1 MSAPESTSVDA
12 SSLAPVAPTESAVRG
27 TFRAVLVDAQPMF
40 RAGVRLALEAA
51 GHSVLGEASSIDEA
65 SQLFDRQP
73 NLVVIHAESVLG
85 DVLGTL
91 RDLAAAGHALRVLVI
106 APDGA
111 PEETAEAVR
120 LGVVGVLPPTIDA
133 DLLRRC
139 LQVVSAGEFWIR
151 RESVAPLLRAMR
163 ETPTAAPRPYGL
175 TQRELEVVLA
185 VVEGLSNREIAAK
198 LMIREDTVKHHLSAA
213 FDKTGTFSR
222 VELAVFAMNHR
233 IGAARRITA

>member
-1 MSAPESTSVDA
+1 MSAPQSTPVDA
-12 SSLAPVAPTESAVRG
+12 RSLAPVAPTEPAIRG
-27 TFRAVLVDAQPMF
+27 TFRAVLIDAQPMF

-51 GHSVLGEASSIDEA
+51 GHSVLGEASSIDDA
-65 SQLFDRQP
+65 AQLFDRQP
-73 NLVVIHAESVLG
+73 NLVVIHAESVG
-85 DVLGTL
+85 DVVGTL
-91 RDLAAAGHALRVLVI
+91 RDLTAAGHGLRVLVI

-120 LGVVGVLPPTIDA
+120 LGVVGVLPPNIDA